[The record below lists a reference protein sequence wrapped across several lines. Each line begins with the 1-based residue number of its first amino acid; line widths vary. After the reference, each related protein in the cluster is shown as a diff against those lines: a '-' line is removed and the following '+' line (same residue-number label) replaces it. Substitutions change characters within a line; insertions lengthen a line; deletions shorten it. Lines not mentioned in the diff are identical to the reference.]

1 MRMKVKAAILA
12 LTGTAVFSV
21 LAPPAKAAD
30 TTVICKGAVLT
41 VNTGKG
47 DGTPPRFT
55 IHCSGGSS
63 AGSITFFAYLI
74 SNNPGVAQLLAQAFE
89 AYMVRYSSSNP
100 GISVP
105 IASNLSD
112 LSGDAWGCGA
122 GNCRIIDYLVA
133 K

>member
-30 TTVICKGAVLT
+30 TTVICKGAVL
-41 VNTGKG
+41 
-47 DGTPPRFT
+47 
-55 IHCSGGSS
+55 
-63 AGSITFFAYLI
+63 
-74 SNNPGVAQLLAQAFE
+74 
-89 AYMVRYSSSNP
+89 
-100 GISVP
+100 P